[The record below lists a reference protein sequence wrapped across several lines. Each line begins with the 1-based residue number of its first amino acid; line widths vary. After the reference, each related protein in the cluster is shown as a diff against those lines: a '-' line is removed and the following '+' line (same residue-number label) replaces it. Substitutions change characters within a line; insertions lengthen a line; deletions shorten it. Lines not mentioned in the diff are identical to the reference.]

1 MYVTAPRVACQF
13 RTDDLALGRGR
24 TLSSQRS
31 SKVDSI
37 REHSTAPN
45 HLACTLV
52 HAQPTTRVHALA
64 IGLSDVYL
72 LPGTHHH
79 REPQLV
85 RLPLRPREYHFL
97 RNRVFVDLSRVRQP
111 RTTSR
116 PPSVSHLSLSLPLSV
131 SSTTL
136 STTTLWLIQRLGTP
150 DFAARLQCI
159 RKRFEGGLSACLA
172 PPPGFLPP
180 PSPSFLS
187 SSSSADSTMRVSLG
201 EM

>member
-72 LPGTHHH
+72 VPGTHHH

-85 RLPLRPREYHFL
+85 CLPLRPREYHFL

-116 PPSVSHLSLSLPLSV
+116 PPSVSHLFLSLSLSLSHPPLCP
-131 SSTTL
+131 L
-136 STTTLWLIQRLGTP
+136 
-150 DFAARLQCI
+150 
-159 RKRFEGGLSACLA
+159 
-172 PPPGFLPP
+172 LP
-180 PSPSFLS
+180 FG
-187 SSSSADSTMRVSLG
+187 SSSALAHLTSQHVFSAFGNGLKEVYLPVSLLPLG
-201 EM
+201 SCLLPLPPSYIPPAVQTPP